1 MGQYYNPS
9 ILKTNH
15 KLAKNPVAVS
25 LYSWDFGNG
34 LKLMEHSWAG
44 NNFVGAFIHL
54 IGENSPYF
62 GKPCVWGG
70 DYADSYRNRLSKPEE
85 DADNI
90 YFLANKVQDQ
100 LNKMAGFDEG
110 ISKTPEDLNLK
121 YYHLFGKNLFYN
133 TYDWVTNYK
142 GEKYRRDFVDCRN
155 NLDTYKYVINIRTKE
170 YIEIPEPSD
179 TDWIVHPLPILLAD
193 GNGRDGGD
201 YHGSNMEFVGKW
213 AFHPIGATNE
223 IPKGYKKLDIIFQ
236 V

>member
-25 LYSWDFGNG
+25 LYSWDFDNG
-34 LKLMEHSWAG
+34 LKLMEHSWVG

-62 GKPCVWGG
+62 GQPCVWAG
-70 DYADSYRNRLSKPEE
+70 DYADSYLNRLSKPEN
-85 DADNI
+85 DAVNI
-90 YFLANKVQDQ
+90 YDLAKKVQNK
-100 LNKMAGFDEG
+100 LNKKARFEG
-110 ISKTPEDLNLK
+110 GTKTPENLNLK
-121 YYHLFGKNLFYN
+121 YYHIFGKDLFYN
-133 TYDWVTNYK
+133 TYDWFTNCR
-142 GEKYRRDFVDCRN
+142 GEKYRRDVIDCRN
-155 NLDTYKYVINIRTKE
+155 NLDTYKYIINIRTKE

-193 GNGRDGGD
+193 GNGRGGGD
-201 YHGSNMEFVGKW
+201 YVGSNMEFVGKW

-223 IPKGYKKLDIIFQ
+223 IPKGYKKLDIVFQ
-236 V
+236 E

>member
-44 NNFVGAFIHL
+44 NNFVGAFVHL

-62 GKPCVWGG
+62 GQPCVWAG
-70 DYADSYRNRLSKPEE
+70 DYADSYRNRLSKPAEK
-85 DADNI
+85 ADNI
-90 YFLANKVQDQ
+90 YFLADKVQDK
-100 LNKMAGFDEG
+100 LKKMSGYTNG
-110 ISKTPEDLNLK
+110 KTPEKLNLK
-121 YYHLFGKNLFYN
+121 YHRVFGKDVFYN
-133 TYDWVTNYK
+133 SYEWFTDYK
-142 GEKYRRDFVDCRN
+142 GEQHRRDFVDCSN
-155 NLDTYKYVINIRTKE
+155 NLDTYKYVINLRTKE

-193 GNGRDGGD
+193 GNGRGGGD
-201 YHGSNMEFVGKW
+201 YKGSNMEFVGKW
-213 AFHPIGATNE
+213 AFHPVGATNNV
-223 IPKGYKKLDIIFQ
+223 PKGFKKLEVTFEEA
-236 V
+236 

>member
-44 NNFVGAFIHL
+44 NSFVGAFIHL

-62 GKPCVWGG
+62 GQPCVWAG
-70 DYADSYRNRLSKPEE
+70 DYADSYRNRLSKPGAK
-85 DADNI
+85 ADNI
-90 YFLANKVQDQ
+90 YDLGNKVQDQ
-100 LNKMAGFDEG
+100 LNKMAGFDDEF
-110 ISKTPEDLNLK
+110 SKTPEALNLK
-121 YYHLFGKNLFYN
+121 YHRLFGKDLFYN
-133 TYDWVTNYK
+133 SYDWVTNYK
-142 GEKYRRDFVDCRN
+142 GEKYRRDFIDCRN

-193 GNGRDGGD
+193 GNGRGGGD
-201 YHGSNMEFVGKW
+201 YDGSDMEFVGKW

-223 IPKGYKKLDIIFQ
+223 IPKGYKELKVHFIE
-236 V
+236 

>member
-34 LKLMEHSWAG
+34 LKLMEHSWVG

-90 YFLANKVQDQ
+90 YFLANKVQDE
-100 LNKMAGFDEG
+100 LNKVCGLDESS
-110 ISKTPEDLNLK
+110 SKTPEILNLK
-121 YYHLFGKNLFYN
+121 YHKLFGKDMFYN
-133 TYDWVTNYK
+133 SYYWMTNYK
-142 GEKYRRDFVDCRN
+142 GEKHRRDFIDCRN
-155 NLDTYKYVINIRTKE
+155 NLDTYKYVINIRTHE

-193 GNGRDGGD
+193 GNGRGGGD

-236 V
+236 E